1 MSTAIRP
8 ASLAPLNPPPR
19 SPEGRVERRRA
30 LYRLAAPVAVL
41 TVRHGDELHGTTVS
55 ALSTVSREP
64 LLLAA
69 CLRSSS
75 EFAALAVQA
84 GRYTVNVL
92 GSDQADLARYFSD
105 GSRPSGAAQFA
116 PWSWTTDP
124 YAQAPL
130 LEGAL
135 AHYTCRL
142 AGQAAT
148 GDHNVLVG
156 LVTHATVGTGDPL
169 ISYAGGLYTGPLAP
183 AMDPGPGRHIRKE
196 TAA

>member
-142 AGQAAT
+142 AGQAAR
-148 GDHNVLVG
+148 GLSDLGEGLKPDEVELQLSIRLDAELGAILVKSG
-156 LVTHATVGTGDPL
+156 AEAQLQVTFRWT
-169 ISYAGGLYTGPLAP
+169 
-183 AMDPGPGRHIRKE
+183 PGN
-196 TAA
+196 AS